1 MFFFTSQRTFTKVLP
16 PVIKEPEWFITDED
30 HFQTTTGSTHDYK
43 FQGGRLSHPSYKK
56 APGSWKVHYVED
68 TIGKVCLAQFE
79 FSYSSLQGHFA
90 AKLYSTVLS

>member
-1 MFFFTSQRTFTKVLP
+1 MIR
-16 PVIKEPEWFITDED
+16 DED
-30 HFQTTTGSTHDYK
+30 KVETTKGTNHEYK

-90 AKLYSTVLS
+90 AKLYSTVPS